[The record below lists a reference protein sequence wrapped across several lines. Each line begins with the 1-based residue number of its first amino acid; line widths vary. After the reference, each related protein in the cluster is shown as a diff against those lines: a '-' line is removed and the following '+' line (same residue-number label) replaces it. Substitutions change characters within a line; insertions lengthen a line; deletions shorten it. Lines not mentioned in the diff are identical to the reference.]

1 MWTACASGS
10 NGAPQCFI
18 EGTGAFDALDTVR
31 TGGPG
36 VPSGMA
42 TLVRNVRH
50 DLFRRFDRVD
60 RWVSMRMARWGTV
73 LLRFTLGIV
82 FIWFGLLKP
91 LGLSPAEPLVLA
103 TVAWMPLFGAQTWL
117 AVIGWWEVAI
127 GVTFLFPS
135 TLRLAIALL
144 FLQMVGAFMPL
155 VILSDVTFQAGRVPF
170 APTMEGQYIVK
181 NLVIIAA
188 ALAVGGTVRAR
199 PRSG

>member
-1 MWTACASGS
+1 MGVPKALLKRSA
-10 NGAPQCFI
+10 GA
-18 EGTGAFDALDTVR
+18 ERVGRWGAFDSLDTGPD
-31 TGGPG
+31 GGAG

-42 TLVRNVRH
+42 TPVRNVRH
-50 DLFRRFDRVD
+50 DLARRFDRVD
-60 RWVSMRMARWGTV
+60 RWVSTRMSRWGVV
-73 LLRFTLGIV
+73 LLRITLGIV

-103 TVAWMPLFGAQTWL
+103 TVAWMPLFDAHTWL
-117 AVIGWWEVAI
+117 AVIGWWEVVI

-170 APTMEGQYIVK
+170 APTMEGQYIIK

-199 PRSG
+199 PRPG